1 MSQIANLFCCLCS
14 STRLLSP
21 FTSFYLWW
29 KLLALVTIEIPNGM
43 GGQNFLKLACQ
54 EKVGQSKYNILPVLQ
69 LITIFFFSSQ
79 KQKHVQFN
87 VMSFS
92 WSTQSQQIVKVID
105 QSQNSWQL
113 IWSPNNRNA
122 WDKMKR
128 KKIKGLL
135 VAYGK

>member
-1 MSQIANLFCCLCS
+1 MFCCFCS
-14 STRLLSP
+14 STWLLSP

-29 KLLALVTIEIPNGM
+29 KLPALVTIEIPCGV
-43 GGQNFLKLACQ
+43 GGKNFLKFACQ

-69 LITIFFFSSQ
+69 LIQICFFSNQ

-92 WSTQSQQIVKVID
+92 WPTQSQLQIGKVID

-113 IWSPNNRNA
+113 VWSPNNLNA

-135 VAYGK
+135 TAYGK